1 MPVFEKD
8 LVLIYFE
15 NEPTGFA
22 RVEEISPD
30 IKKDWYHVRLL
41 LLNLPLQT
49 VTWIL
54 RDVYIDGAEFTMGG
68 HKIRLEKVE
77 APKEDFFDA
86 NADNDDDDDDEID
99 ITAIFDDAAEPVTI
113 ASLPSRDDDDNDP
126 PPPKNGKIVSFNDFK
141 NRKK

>member
-15 NEPTGFA
+15 DEPTGFA
-22 RVEEISPD
+22 RVEEITPD

-49 VTWIL
+49 ITWIL

-68 HKIRLEKVE
+68 HRIRLEKVE
-77 APKEDFFDA
+77 APKDDFEDM
-86 NADNDDDDDDEID
+86 E
-99 ITAIFDDAAEPVTI
+99 DDADDMDAETDPDVKKSKSEPITI
-113 ASLPSRDDDDNDP
+113 ASRPVESHMSETPAATDAKP
-126 PPPKNGKIVSFNDFK
+126 AKIISFDDFK

>member
-30 IKKDWYHVRLL
+30 IKKNWYNVRLL

-54 RDVYIDGAEFTMGG
+54 RDVYIDGEEFTMGG
-68 HKIRLEKVE
+68 HKMRLEKVE
-77 APKEDFFDA
+77 APKEDYFDA
-86 NADNDDDDDDEID
+86 NADIDMDDDPDDF
-99 ITAIFDDAAEPVTI
+99 ADDMPEPLTMM
-113 ASLPSRDDDDNDP
+113 PR
-126 PPPKNGKIVSFNDFK
+126 PKKDREDGEPEPGQSGKIISFNDFK

>member
-15 NEPTGFA
+15 NEPSGFA

-30 IKKDWYHVRLL
+30 IKKNWYHVRLL

-49 VTWIL
+49 ITWIL
-54 RDVYIDGAEFTMGG
+54 RDVYIDGEEFTMGG
-68 HKIRLEKVE
+68 HKMRLEKVE
-77 APKEDFFDA
+77 APKEDYFDA
-86 NADNDDDDDDEID
+86 GEEDEDADMDDLFDDVTSKPLTMTPRPKNNNADGD
-99 ITAIFDDAAEPVTI
+99 AEP
-113 ASLPSRDDDDNDP
+113 SS
-126 PPPKNGKIVSFNDFK
+126 NGKIISFNDFK

>member
-30 IKKDWYHVRLL
+30 IKKNWYHIRLL

-54 RDVYIDGAEFTMGG
+54 RDAYIDGEEFTMGG
-68 HKIRLEKVE
+68 HKMRLEKVE
-77 APKEDFFDA
+77 SPKEDNFDVD
-86 NADNDDDDDDEID
+86 ADIDVNDD
-99 ITAIFDDAAEPVTI
+99 TAGFGMPEP
-113 ASLPSRDDDDNDP
+113 ASMAPRTPDTDTESNAGPSP
-126 PPPKNGKIVSFNDFK
+126 SGKIISFNDFK

>member
-68 HKIRLEKVE
+68 HKIHLKKVE

-86 NADNDDDDDDEID
+86 NVDIDDDEDEID
-99 ITAIFDDAAEPVTI
+99 ISTIFDDIPEPVTI
-113 ASLPSRDDDDNDP
+113 ASLPARDGEDDDTP
-126 PPPKNGKIVSFNDFK
+126 SAKNGKIISFNDFK